1 MMHPNILLLIS
12 LLLIYSPYV
21 AALNKPDCNQ
31 LEQWAVSDKSASKI
45 TVSPGFELSALA
57 EDDVLIPLFGHSI
70 FDWSKGDFNEFNQV
84 MRDCSK
90 AASKRRDRTARG
102 KLQQA
107 AKLVGSAQRP
117 LVGLIQARTKS
128 EAAIVSLIER
138 EANMETVALIELA
151 EEVLQ
156 GKEIRP
162 KLRGMSRDK
171 QLPLIEL
178 VQSQRHL
185 AGADIENYLSRL
197 EAQKQVIKKA
207 QLAVQAEASDELNT
221 ALQEIQRLPETTE
234 GLHRLDELSQ
244 LPALALAAPEKAK
257 SYNETVAIKRQEI
270 ELKQQQEQQEKSAKL
285 MASMVEKLDDYE
297 VNEPADL
304 GKLWEEGVTMGK
316 ALQAQGERSRSN
328 SMSMAFWKRFNRAV
342 ADMLE
347 PFKQQLQTLPVT
359 QEGLSQLKG
368 SVARLTGIQQKMP
381 VMNPY
386 HQAVQERGAAIAE
399 EMRQIA
405 CNKTLDAAN
414 ISSGDAEERL
424 WGAGQAITLGD
435 FFCRL
440 SDQGAQVHEYDDAG
454 LLSDTHTV
462 KLTTKADGFHTLKLH
477 EGEVQPGQKMLIGF
491 EIADANQQR
500 ALSVSD
506 WERYVKVNTQ
516 GRGGSAE
523 CDRLANKP
531 RNELSMVDAEKMLG
545 CIMQRIPGMIQQ
557 QERR

>member
-1 MMHPNILLLIS
+1 MHLNNILVIS

-31 LEQWAVSDKSASKI
+31 LEQWAASDKSASKV

-57 EDDVLIPLFGHSI
+57 EDDLLIPLFGHSI

-84 MRDCSK
+84 MRGCSK

-107 AKLVGSAQRP
+107 TKLVASAQRP

-128 EAAIVSLIER
+128 EAAVVSLVER
-138 EANMETVALIELA
+138 EANAETVALIELA
-151 EEVLQ
+151 EAVLQ

-171 QLPLIEL
+171 QQPLLDL

-185 AGADIENYLSRL
+185 AGTDIENYSSRL
-197 EAQKQVIKKA
+197 EAQKQAIEKA
-207 QLAVQAEASDELNT
+207 QLAAQAEASTELDT
-221 ALQEIQRLPETTE
+221 ALQEIQQLPETTE
-234 GLHRLDELSQ
+234 GLGRLDELSQ
-244 LPALALAAPEKAK
+244 LPALSQAAPEKAK
-257 SYNETVAIKRQEI
+257 SYNKAVAIKRQEI
-270 ELKQQQEQQEKSAKL
+270 ELKQQQEQQKKSAKL

-297 VNEPADL
+297 VHQPADL
-304 GKLWEEGVTMGK
+304 GKLWEEGISMGK
-316 ALQAQGERSRSN
+316 VLQAQGERSRSN
-328 SMSMAFWKRFNRAV
+328 SMTMAFWQRFNRAV

-347 PFKQQLQTLPVT
+347 PFKQQLQTLPMN
-359 QEGLSQLKG
+359 QEGLSQIDG
-368 SVARLTGIQQKMP
+368 SVARLTGIKQKIP

-386 HQAVQERGAAIAE
+386 HQAVQMRGSEIVE

-414 ISSGDAEERL
+414 ISSGDAAERL
-424 WGAGQAITLGD
+424 WGAGQATTLGD
-435 FFCRL
+435 FFCLL
-440 SDQGAQVHEYDDAG
+440 SNQGAQVHAYDGAG

-516 GRGGSAE
+516 GGGGSAE

-531 RNELSMVDAEKMLG
+531 RNELSMVEAEKMLG